1 MPPELPELPPEL
13 PELPPELPELPLPP
27 VLPPELPSPV
37 PPEVPPFDPPPV
49 LPLPDSGVVGV
60 CCSCSFWASSS
71 AFAVS
76 SVVRSAS
83 DLVLENFHSELFL
96 YLGASAV
103 GNSSRATPSS
113 AAFIKERNT
122 GRVSWSPMKL
132 PRSTVP
138 L

>member
-1 MPPELPELPPEL
+1 M
-13 PELPPELPELPLPP
+13 
-27 VLPPELPSPV
+27 

-71 AFAVS
+71 AFFFSSSAFAVS
-76 SVVRSAS
+76 SVARSAS